1 MPLKLTARAKGDVWL
16 NIMVDDSPVESFVLV
31 KGSKKIFY
39 GKKQY
44 VINLGNKKLIDL
56 TLNDTAIDFPNGD
69 NEGLVTNFIINAQLA
84 E

>member
-1 MPLKLTARAKGDVWL
+1 
-16 NIMVDDSPVESFVLV
+16 
-31 KGSKKIFY
+31 
-39 GKKQY
+39 
-44 VINLGNKKLIDL
+44 LGNKKLIDL